1 MNNIFK
7 GLLFLEG
14 HVVDPHLFDDF
25 APHYGNQRASQRQFR
40 SEFAEAEFG
49 NARRNATD
57 AASPCNG

>member
-1 MNNIFK
+1 MNNLFK

-14 HVVDPHLFDDF
+14 HVADPYLFADF

-49 NARRNATD
+49 HARPAAAD
-57 AASPCNG
+57 AGRPCHG